1 VLVVPELPDGVE
13 LSIVEVLG
21 DVVVLGVVVVVDESV
36 LGGMVVLGDVEVLGV
51 VVVVVSDGA
60 VVVLGVV
67 VVVVLVV
74 ELVSGPVDPCCPA
87 GAPASGVL
95 CATAMPATTT
105 RQAAAALV
113 KRVTRVFM
121 PMTPKV
127 R

>member
-51 VVVVVSDGA
+51 VVVDESDGA
-60 VVVLGVV
+60 
-67 VVVVLVV
+67 VVVLVV